1 MSQGIHDTA
10 GRADALTPPEAA
22 QVRTSQERAEALKQY
37 IEGLLPSHLAADVD
51 VVITEQVSTAAVL
64 PATEDA
70 LLDGDETDFDRQQA
84 KQLVER
90 VDGDYLVLVTGR
102 EADTDAICLSDQL
115 TADTAHQFGLAFHET
130 LHVLKTSFGAVQT
143 LVEDEVDEQYQEF
156 THELIN
162 IGEDGAIENE
172 AQTGDDFTER
182 AGNRLTLVREMHSQ
196 TVEDLPDGEREFSFG
211 DALLKALHDEII
223 YPTGVTDALLD
234 ESDSRVT
241 FSTDDEREAFL
252 EVHSEIEA
260 LRDDI
265 LSMRSDHSD
274 RLYEDDREASLERAK
289 RIVVFWQDVLKP
301 IVEDGEPPEQQ
312 DQSSQ
317 QQQGQPSQQQ
327 QGQGQPQDT
336 REDGKQDQNK
346 QQQGGGSEPDQ
357 QPSSDEPSGSD
368 ESEQSDTGESGREDA
383 DFDCPDCNDSFD
395 SEHGRR
401 VHYGQQHGDTDDLDE
416 QLDDSGQVETGDGA
430 ESEAGADA
438 GEDSPQGEFD
448 PDELSLDADSYD
460 DPLQNVG
467 DHPSVADEPDPSDV
481 DLDPKPASEESESP
495 ADDSQDLDDSND
507 GNVGGEPDSTDGEE
521 SDEQNSSSGLGE
533 EGDESGGSE
542 ATSSSG
548 DAAGDS
554 GSEPDGDGGQSGPE
568 TTTTSSSASSS
579 ELASHATQSEA
590 GTENEQATFGDFA
603 GDTGSSEGGDDTT
616 EGEAAEEIDGD
627 GSQGGD
633 GAEGDDSRQPGE
645 DTDSSSGADTPRS
658 DGADSDGETGGD
670 DGVDFD
676 PSETTDSQDTP
687 VPSGAS
693 EDGREAGEQSSTLSD
708 TDSPSTGSPEAG
720 DGEAGSGESEVA
732 SGTQPDAGPERA
744 EDDGA
749 GGGEASSGPAHAE
762 SDLEPEDFSSDRQRA
777 NRTADNSTIDEG
789 GLEDDLRSLESAL
802 GEEEETAPDGDAG
815 GGSGAGP
822 GSVDELTIL
831 PDPEDGEMSEDWQ
844 AIEKSADAVAD
855 TLAKELRLDQQ
866 TDTRNGL
873 SAGTRVNA
881 KTAYRL
887 NHNDPRTFSETLPG
901 DEKEYFVV
909 LVLDRSSSMG
919 PGYYGRST
927 SGPTKIDI
935 ATSAVARFAVA
946 CEDLGIDVAIID
958 FYDEEARYVKPPS
971 VEAEFAQESIL
982 NTDNAGGTPLA
993 DALSLARSVAEADS
1007 KESLIISITDDKP
1020 AEVEDVEDQIRS
1032 SYAPVCSLTIATDCE
1047 VGNPPDKAEQ
1057 LERTYNQTTTVYEP
1071 SKLDDGI
1078 DRLASLLGAY

>member
-10 GRADALTPPEAA
+10 ARADALTPPEAA

-143 LVEDEVDEQYQEF
+143 LVENEVDERYQEF
-156 THELIN
+156 VHDLIN

-211 DALLKALHDEII
+211 DALLKGLHDEII

-274 RLYEDDREASLERAK
+274 RLYEDDREASLQRAK

-312 DQSSQ
+312 EQSSQ
-317 QQQGQPSQQQ
+317 QQP
-327 QGQGQPQDT
+327 GQGQPQDS
-336 REDGKQDQNK
+336 EAGGGQDQGQ
-346 QQQGGGSEPDQ
+346 QQQGGEAAADQ
-357 QPSSDEPSGSD
+357 QPSSDEPANGEEHGQSNTGDSA
-368 ESEQSDTGESGREDA
+368 SEDG
-383 DFDCPDCNDSFD
+383 DFDCPSCDDSFN

-416 QLDDSGQVETGDGA
+416 QFDDSGQVDAGDGK
-430 ESEAGADA
+430 EPEAGTEAS
-438 GEDSPQGEFD
+438 EESSQGEID
-448 PDELSLDADSYD
+448 PDELSLDADNYEN
-460 DPLQNVG
+460 PLQDVG
-467 DHPSVADEPDPSDV
+467 DHPSVTDEPDPSDV
-481 DLDPKPASEESESP
+481 DLDPQPASEESESSAVEP
-495 ADDSQDLDDSND
+495 QDLDDRDD
-507 GNVGGEPDSTDGEE
+507 GNVGGESESTSSDKDGDQNPSSRPDGEN
-521 SDEQNSSSGLGE
+521 DEN
-533 EGDESGGSE
+533 GGSD
-542 ATSSSG
+542 AAPPSG

-554 GSEPDGDGGQSGPE
+554 GSEPDGDGGQSEPE

-579 ELASHATQSEA
+579 ELASHTDQSRT
-590 GTENEQATFGDFA
+590 GSENEQATFGDFA
-603 GDTGSSEGGDDTT
+603 SDTGSGETGDDAADGEAT
-616 EGEAAEEIDGD
+616 EEADDGDSQSGEAAEN
-627 GSQGGD
+627 
-633 GAEGDDSRQPGE
+633 DDSRQPGE
-645 DTDSSSGADTPRS
+645 ETETSSGPDTPQS
-658 DGADSDGETGGD
+658 DGADSSGESGDD

-676 PSETTDSQDTP
+676 PSGATNNQDTP
-687 VPSGAS
+687 IPSSPS
-693 EDGREAGEQSSTLSD
+693 ENGRGDGEQSSTLD
-708 TDSPSTGSPEAG
+708 GADSSSTESAEAG
-720 DGEAGSGESEVA
+720 NEEAGSGESETG
-732 SGTQPDAGPERA
+732 SDTQPEAGPNSSEEER
-744 EDDGA
+744 
-749 GGGEASSGPAHAE
+749 GGGEEASSGPAHAE
-762 SDLEPEDFSSDRQRA
+762 SELEPEDFSSDRRRA

-789 GLEDDLRSLESAL
+789 GLADDLRSLESAL
-802 GEEEETAPDGDAG
+802 GKEEETAPDGDGSG
-815 GGSGAGP
+815 GDGAGP
-822 GSVDELTIL
+822 GSVDELTVL
-831 PDPEDGEMSEDWQ
+831 PNPEDGEMSEDWQ

-866 TDTRNGL
+866 TESRSGL
-873 SAGTRVNA
+873 SSGTQVNA

-927 SGPTKIDI
+927 RGPTKIDI

-1032 SYAPVCSLTIATDCE
+1032 SYSPVCSLTIATDCE

>member
-10 GRADALTPPEAA
+10 ARADALTPPEAA

-51 VVITEQVSTAAVL
+51 VVITERVSTAAVL

-70 LLDGDETDFDRQQA
+70 LLDGDETDFGRQQA

-156 THELIN
+156 LHELIN

-223 YPTGVTDALLD
+223 YPTGVTEALLD

-252 EVHSEIEA
+252 EVHGEIEA

-317 QQQGQPSQQQ
+317 QQQGQDQLQDTGGGSEQDQSQQQ
-327 QGQGQPQDT
+327 QG
-336 REDGKQDQNK
+336 
-346 QQQGGGSEPDQ
+346 GGTEPDQ
-357 QPSSDEPSGSD
+357 QPSSDELSGSD
-368 ESEQSDTGESGREDA
+368 GSEQSDAGESGGEDT

-416 QLDDSGQVETGDGA
+416 QLDDAGQVETGNDGDF
-430 ESEAGADA
+430 EAGAAA

-481 DLDPKPASEESESP
+481 DLDPQPASEESKSP
-495 ADDSQDLDDSND
+495 ADGPQDLDDSND
-507 GNVGGEPDSTDGEE
+507 GNVGGQSDSTDSEEDDNQNPSGELGEE
-521 SDEQNSSSGLGE
+521 SS
-533 EGDESGGSE
+533 ESGGSE
-542 ATSSSG
+542 TTPSSG
-548 DAAGDS
+548 HAAGDS
-554 GSEPDGDGGQSGPE
+554 GSESDGDGGQSGPE

-579 ELASHATQSEA
+579 ELASHANQNEA
-590 GTENEQATFGDFA
+590 GAENEQATFGDFA
-603 GDTGSSEGGDDTT
+603 SDTGSSEGRDDTS
-616 EGEAAEEIDGD
+616 EGEAAEEIDGG
-627 GSQGGD
+627 GSQGGET
-633 GAEGDDSRQPGE
+633 AEGDDSRQPGE
-645 DTDSSSGADTPRS
+645 NTDSSSGADTPRS
-658 DGADSDGETGGD
+658 GGADSDGKSGSD

-676 PSETTDSQDTP
+676 PSGATDSQDTP

-693 EDGREAGEQSSTLSD
+693 EDGREGGEQSSTLSD
-708 TDSPSTGSPEAG
+708 ADSSSTGSPEAG
-720 DGEAGSGESEVA
+720 NGEAGSGESEAA
-732 SGTQPDAGPERA
+732 SGTQPDAGPESTD
-744 EDDGA
+744 DDGA

-802 GEEEETAPDGDAG
+802 GEEEETGPDGDAD

-831 PDPEDGEMSEDWQ
+831 PDPEGGEMSEDWQ
-844 AIEKSADAVAD
+844 DIEKSADAVAD

-958 FYDEEARYVKPPS
+958 FYDEEARYVKPTS

-1032 SYAPVCSLTIATDCE
+1032 SYSPICSLTIATDCE
-1047 VGNPPDKAEQ
+1047 VGSPPDKAEQ